1 MLNDPN
7 LNSAIQPI
15 SVTIGGSNYST
26 WADKEAHGASDLA
39 NYIYNDISK
48 LYGELADKNGGNVDA
63 NSPMVLG
70 ISNTMARYLNATNT
84 YGLTALGMLKANY
97 PNLKVVQVP
106 ELTSGGVNTLY
117 LTVPEL
123 FGVRTAE
130 FSYSEKM
137 AFGRVVAGTSSFKQ
151 KVRAAS
157 SGFIL
162 KRPSLIARMTGI

>member
-1 MLNDPN
+1 M
-7 LNSAIQPI
+7 
-15 SVTIGGSNYST
+15 
-26 WADKEAHGASDLA
+26 
-39 NYIYNDISK
+39 
-48 LYGELADKNGGNVDA
+48 YGELADKNGGNVDA
-63 NSPMVLG
+63 NSPMILG

-106 ELTSGGVNTLY
+106 ELTSGGTNTLY

-137 AFGRVVAGTSSFKQ
+137 AFGRVVAGTSSFRQ